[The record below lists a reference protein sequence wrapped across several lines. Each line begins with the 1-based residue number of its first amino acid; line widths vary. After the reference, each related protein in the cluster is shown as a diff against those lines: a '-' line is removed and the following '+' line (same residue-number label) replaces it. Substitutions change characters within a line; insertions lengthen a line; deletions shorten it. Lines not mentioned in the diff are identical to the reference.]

1 MMKSVKIKKSRQN
14 IIFAVAFSLAIHIAV
29 AVPVFYK
36 LSDNS
41 TFSKSLNKINL
52 VWVALETK
60 NNAGSAEKVL
70 RPVADISPNNTVQKT
85 ITKDAP
91 EIREARQEV
100 TETSTAASFSG
111 AVILSGYDGSVA
123 ATVKEQVYNS
133 SGSAPGETAK
143 SLSAPGIADAYPL
156 YRENVPPV
164 YPEIARIRGYEGI
177 VLVAAEIL
185 PDGSVGSMKIRK
197 SSGHAILDQ
206 SAVKAVKPWKFEPAR
221 KSGKPFAVWV
231 ELPIKFV
238 LQDDNSQS

>member
-1 MMKSVKIKKSRQN
+1 MKSIKMRKSRQS
-14 IIFAVAFSLAIHIAV
+14 IIFAIAFSLAIHIAV
-29 AVPVFYK
+29 AIPLFYK
-36 LSDNS
+36 SSSNFS
-41 TFSKSLNKINL
+41 FSKSLKKINL

-60 NNAGSAEKVL
+60 NNAGIAKKSL
-70 RPVADISPNNTVQKT
+70 RPVADISTNNTVQRT
-85 ITKDAP
+85 IAKDAP
-91 EIREARQEV
+91 EIGEAKQEV
-100 TETSTAASFSG
+100 MGASAAANFTG
-111 AVILSGYDGSVA
+111 AAVLSGYDGSVK
-123 ATVKEQVYNS
+123 ATAKEQVSNS
-133 SGSAPGETAK
+133 SGSAPGEKAS
-143 SLSAPGIADAYPL
+143 SLPAPGIANAYPL

-185 PDGSVGSMKIRK
+185 PDGRVGNMKIRK

-206 SAVKAVKPWKFEPAR
+206 SAVEAVKPWKFEPAR

>member
-1 MMKSVKIKKSRQN
+1 MMKSIKMKKSRQN

-29 AVPVFYK
+29 AVPLFYK
-36 LSDNS
+36 LSGNLS
-41 TFSKSLNKINL
+41 FSKSLNKMNL

-70 RPVADISPNNTVQKT
+70 RPVADISPNKTVQNA

-100 TETSTAASFSG
+100 MGASSAASFNG
-111 AVILSGYDGSVA
+111 AVILSGYDGSIA
-123 ATVKEQVYNS
+123 ATAKAQAYNS
-133 SGSAPGETAK
+133 SGNTSGETAG
-143 SLSAPGIADAYPL
+143 SLPGPRIADAYPL

-185 PDGSVGSMKIRK
+185 PDGRVGNMKIRK

-206 SAVKAVKPWKFEPAR
+206 SAVEAVKPWKFEPAR

>member
-1 MMKSVKIKKSRQN
+1 MMKSLKMKKSRQN

-29 AVPVFYK
+29 AIPLFYK
-36 LSDNS
+36 LSGNLS
-41 TFSKSLNKINL
+41 FSKSLNKINL

-70 RPVADISPNNTVQKT
+70 RPVADISPNKTVQNA

-100 TETSTAASFSG
+100 AETSAAASFTG
-111 AVILSGYDGSVA
+111 AVILSGYDGSAA
-123 ATVKEQVYNS
+123 ATVRPQAYNS
-133 SGSAPGETAK
+133 SGSAPRETAV
-143 SLSAPGIADAYPL
+143 SPPAPGIADAYPL
-156 YRENVPPV
+156 YRDNVPPV

-185 PDGSVGSMKIRK
+185 PDGSVGNMKIRK

-206 SAVKAVKPWKFEPAR
+206 SAVEAVKPWKFEPAK

>member
-1 MMKSVKIKKSRQN
+1 MTKFSRMKKSRQN
-14 IIFAVAFSLAIHIAV
+14 IIFAVAFSLAIHIAI
-29 AVPVFYK
+29 AVPLFYK
-36 LSDNS
+36 LSGNLS
-41 TFSKSLNKINL
+41 FSKGLNKINL

-70 RPVADISPNNTVQKT
+70 RPVAKNSPHNTVQKA

-91 EIREARQEV
+91 EIRETRQEV
-100 TETSTAASFSG
+100 METSAAASFSG
-111 AVILSGYDGSVA
+111 AVILSGYDGSA
-123 ATVKEQVYNS
+123 AAAKAQVHSS
-133 SGSAPGETAK
+133 SGNAPDKTAG
-143 SLSAPGIADAYPL
+143 SLPLPGIDNAYPL

-164 YPEIARIRGYEGI
+164 YPEIARIRGYEGV

-185 PDGSVGSMKIRK
+185 PDGHVGNMKIRR
-197 SSGHAILDQ
+197 SSGYAILDQ
-206 SAVKAVKPWKFEPAR
+206 SAVDAVKPWKFEPAR